1 MAAQPRHIPLRSC
14 VVCRAKLPK
23 RDLVRV
29 VMTPGGDCIVDET
42 GKHDG
47 RGAYVCRQEACWQ
60 AVAKSGR
67 LARALRETVSD
78 ASRARLQEYGAAL
91 PSERRRA

>member
-1 MAAQPRHIPLRSC
+1 
-14 VVCRAKLPK
+14 
-23 RDLVRV
+23 
-29 VMTPGGDCIVDET
+29 MTPGGDCIVDET
-42 GKHDG
+42 GKHAG

-60 AVAKSGR
+60 AVAKGGR